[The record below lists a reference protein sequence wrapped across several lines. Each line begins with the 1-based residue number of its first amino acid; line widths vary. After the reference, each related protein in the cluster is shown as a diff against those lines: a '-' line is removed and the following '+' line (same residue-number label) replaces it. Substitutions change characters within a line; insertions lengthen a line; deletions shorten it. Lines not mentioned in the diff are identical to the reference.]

1 MQPLRKAEG
10 SRDPGVTFL
19 AVQEASKSTH
29 YRDSGTSV
37 CVEPLHTQQPNDGIS
52 LDTSRRTG
60 KEEDGHTCNLEKEQ
74 ANVVLQKSG

>member
-1 MQPLRKAEG
+1 MWPLRKAEG
-10 SRDPGVTFL
+10 PRDPGVTFL

-37 CVEPLHTQQPNDGIS
+37 CVEPNDGIS
-52 LDTSRRTG
+52 LDTSRRMD